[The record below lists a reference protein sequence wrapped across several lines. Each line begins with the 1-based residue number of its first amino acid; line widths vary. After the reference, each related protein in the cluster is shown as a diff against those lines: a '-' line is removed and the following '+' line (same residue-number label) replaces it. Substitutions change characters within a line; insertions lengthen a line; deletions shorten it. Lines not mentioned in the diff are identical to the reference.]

1 MPIDPM
7 GLILGLLPRAPIG
20 YNQRGLTLERKL
32 ETMAYSPQF
41 GAYPRASAATTAVFD
56 AGLRAYMLRV
66 YNWMASGLLLTGVVA
81 YAIANTSLINAFY
94 HRVPTPFGFVQQPT
108 ALALIAMFAP
118 LGFVL
123 VLSLG
128 VNKLSTAAAQAL
140 FWAFCA
146 VMGASLTNIF
156 RIYTGESIG
165 LVFFI
170 TAGTFAAT
178 SLYGYTTKADLS
190 RFGGFL
196 IMGLFGIIIAS
207 VVNLFFHSS
216 AMQFAISIIGVVVFT
231 GLTMYDTQR
240 IKGSYLQFAYAEG
253 TDGANKR
260 SVYDALSLYLN
271 FINLFMMLLQLL
283 GNRNNN

>member
-1 MPIDPM
+1 V
-7 GLILGLLPRAPIG
+7 GLVLGLLPRGLIG
-20 YNQRGLTLERKL
+20 YTQRELTLERKL
-32 ETMAYSPQF
+32 KTMAYSPQF

-81 YAIANTSLINAFY
+81 FAIAHTSLLDAFY
-94 HRVPTPFGFVQQPT
+94 PLVQTPFGFAHRPSV
-108 ALALIAMFAP
+108 LAMIAMFAP

-128 VNKLSTAAAQAL
+128 VNKLSTSAAQAL

-146 VMGASLTNIF
+146 VMGASLVNIF
-156 RIYTGESIG
+156 LIYTSESIVR
-165 LVFFI
+165 VFFI
-170 TAGTFAAT
+170 TSATFAAT
-178 SLYGYTTKADLS
+178 SLYGYTTKTDLS
-190 RFGGFL
+190 RMGGFL
-196 IMGLFGIIIAS
+196 MMGLFGIIIAS
-207 VVNLFFHSS
+207 LVNLFFHST

-231 GLTMYDTQR
+231 GLTAYDTQR

-271 FINLFMMLLQLL
+271 FINLFMMLMQLL